1 MNCTPCR
8 EQLVGYVEGLLDQA
22 AAGEVASHL
31 ETCAACRAEF
41 EEVRRL
47 RERLLRAGEPRRQV
61 SLDDAVMD
69 RIVNHQASEIRRI
82 AMHRFHKV
90 IHSVLAAAAA
100 VVVAAL
106 AVGLLMSTPHSG
118 YALAQTLE
126 ANRGVRFV
134 HIQADPPGEG
144 IADAWAQ
151 FDDEGRPL
159 HLRLEFPKTEDGAKV
174 VVWQKGKAEV
184 WFKDKKTAVVV
195 YESKVLAQLCQMFL
209 DSQQVMERLY
219 AAAEAGRAEI
229 ETMEP
234 AGKGEPV
241 RLTVIWSDRPA
252 LREVYLVDRETKLL
266 QTRESYGKAEGDADG
281 DAYRLLGR
289 CQYLGYNEPIDPAF
303 FTLADLPPDV
313 MRVDQTTQEV
323 GLAKGD
329 MTDNQ
334 VAVAV
339 VRQFFEAVGA
349 KDYATAGRMYG
360 GIPAEKVKEM
370 LGQVE
375 ADRVRIVSLGEP
387 VPHARPETRFLCVP
401 FEVEL
406 EIGGAKSM
414 KKGTAYVRP
423 VYNQPDRWAIDGGI

>member
-1 MNCTPCR
+1 
-8 EQLVGYVEGLLDQA
+8 LVGYVEGLLDQA

-31 ETCAACRAEF
+31 ETCAACRAES

-82 AMHRFHKV
+82 AMRRFHKV

-100 VVVAAL
+100 VLVAAL
-106 AVGLLMSTPHSG
+106 AVGLLMSTPHSS

-144 IADAWAQ
+144 LADAWAQ
-151 FDDEGRPL
+151 FDNEGRPL

-184 WFKDKKTAVVV
+184 WFKDKKSAVVV
-195 YESKVLAQLCQMFL
+195 YDSKVLAQISQAFL
-209 DSQQVMERLY
+209 NSQQVMERLY
-219 AAAEAGRAEI
+219 ARAEAGLAKI

-234 AGKGEPV
+234 ASKGEPV
-241 RLTVIWSDRPA
+241 RLTVVWPDRPA

-266 QTRESYGKAEGDADG
+266 RTMETYGKVDG

-289 CQYLGYNEPIDPAF
+289 LQYLGYNEPIDPAF
-303 FTLADLPPDV
+303 FTLDLPPDV
-313 MRVDQTTQEV
+313 MRVDQTTQEI

-339 VRQFFEAVGA
+339 VRQFFEAIGA
-349 KDYATAGRMYG
+349 KDYAKAGRLYE
-360 GIPAEKVKEM
+360 GIPAEKVKQIV
-370 LGQVE
+370 GQ
-375 ADRVRIVSLGEP
+375 ADRVQIVSLGEP
-387 VPHARPETRFLCVP
+387 TPHARPETQFLSVP

-406 EIGGAKSM
+406 ETGGTKSI

-423 VYNQPDRWAIDGGI
+423 VYNHPDHWTINGGI